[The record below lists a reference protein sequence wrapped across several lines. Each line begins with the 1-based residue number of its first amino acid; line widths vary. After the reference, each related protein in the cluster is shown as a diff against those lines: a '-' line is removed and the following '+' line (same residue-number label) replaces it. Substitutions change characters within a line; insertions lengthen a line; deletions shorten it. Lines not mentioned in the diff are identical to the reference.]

1 MNRYNTIIKNDV
13 TNGEG
18 VCVSLFTQGC
28 PHHCTGCFNKETWD
42 FEKGKL
48 YTEKTRKKILHAISA
63 NGIQRNF
70 SILGGEPLAPQNLPM
85 TEDIVASVRM
95 KYPNVKIYIWTG
107 YIFEELD
114 RKNLYIYSILN
125 KINYLIDGPFIEEEK
140 NLNLELRG
148 SNNQRI
154 WIREERLWRIKNDKI
169 IK

>member
-1 MNRYNTIIKNDV
+1 MSRYNTIIKNDV

-28 PHHCTGCFNKETWD
+28 PHHCAGCFNKETWD
-42 FEKGKL
+42 FKKGKL

-70 SILGGEPLAPQNLPM
+70 SILGGEPLTHQNLPM
-85 TEDIVASVRM
+85 TEDIVASVRTT
-95 KYPNVKIYIWTG
+95 YPNVKIYIWTG

-140 NLNLELRG
+140 NLNLKLRG

-154 WIREERLWRIKNDKI
+154 WIREEGLWRIKNDKI

>member
-1 MNRYNTIIKNDV
+1 MSRYNTIIKNDV

-28 PHHCTGCFNKETWD
+28 PHRCTGCFNKETWD

-48 YTEKTRKKILHAISA
+48 YTERTRKKILHAISA

-70 SILGGEPLAPQNLPM
+70 SILGGEPLAHQNLPM

-140 NLNLELRG
+140 NLNLKLRG

-154 WIREERLWRIKNDKI
+154 WIQEEGLWRIKNDKI

>member
-1 MNRYNTIIKNDV
+1 MSRYNTIIKNDV

-70 SILGGEPLAPQNLPM
+70 SILGGEPLAHQNLPM